1 MTKTGA
7 WITAAALA
15 AGTLLAAPAFAQFS
29 KPEDAVKYRKAA
41 MTLRGAHLGLIAS
54 VVRGDRPFN
63 AAEVQA
69 NAAFLDTL
77 SQLPVNAFGS
87 GTDKGDTRAKP
98 EIWQNQ
104 AKFKSYADD
113 LQTATAALASASK
126 SGSLDSVKAAFGGV
140 GKVCKGCH
148 DDFRKD

>member
-7 WITAAALA
+7 WIAAAALA
-15 AGTLLAAPAFAQFS
+15 GGVLLAAPASAQFA
-29 KPEDAVKYRKAA
+29 KPEDAIKYRKSA
-41 MTLRGAHLGLIAS
+41 MTLMGSHVGRIAA

-69 NAAFLDTL
+69 NAAVIETI
-77 SQLPVNAFGS
+77 SHLPFDAFGP

-98 EIWQNQ
+98 DIWQNA
-104 AKFKSYADD
+104 AKFKSHSED
-113 LQTATAALASASK
+113 LQKATAALASASK
-126 SGSLDSVKAAFGGV
+126 SGSLDPVKAAFGGV
-140 GKVCKGCH
+140 GKVCKACH